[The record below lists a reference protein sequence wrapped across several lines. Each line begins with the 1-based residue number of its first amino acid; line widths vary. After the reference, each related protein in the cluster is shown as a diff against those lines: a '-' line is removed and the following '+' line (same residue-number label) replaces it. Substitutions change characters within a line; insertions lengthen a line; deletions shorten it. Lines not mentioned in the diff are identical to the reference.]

1 MSLEER
7 IRQSV
12 GSAVDEMRTRME
24 AEVRALVQELVSSA
38 AEERQAAVATA
49 RDEALADARRELE
62 RQVAEAEAR
71 VTADVGQRLAEARAH
86 EREQTTHE
94 LRERVQADADAR
106 LQAAAA
112 EAEARLASTIAE
124 SDARLTTAVAEADDR
139 LRAAQA
145 EAARMLDASV
155 AEARAREREAALA
168 GLSRLREAIRG
179 LDGATTLS
187 EVLDVLGQSAGREA
201 ARAALL
207 LLRGDRLQGWKLS
220 GFGARDAS
228 PKNVELGLV
237 DGGIIGLAVTTTRTV
252 TTQDGH
258 AANAGPDVFEL
269 PADRMGLAVPVI
281 VGGRAVAVVYAD
293 SAASD
298 PQDGAVPSCWTE
310 AIEILARH
318 AARCLEALTAQR
330 AAATPAPRFWVPPGT
345 GPGLSSLPHKD
356 DTPLAGVPG

>member
-12 GSAVDEMRTRME
+12 GSAVDEVRTRME

-71 VTADVGQRLAEARAH
+71 VTADVDQRLAEARAH

-94 LRERVQADADAR
+94 VRERVQAEADTR
-106 LQAAAA
+106 FQAAAA
-112 EAEARLASTIAE
+112 EAEARLASAIAE
-124 SDARLTTAVAEADDR
+124 SDARLTNAVAERDDR
-139 LRAAQA
+139 LRAAQH
-145 EAARMLDASV
+145 EAARVLETSV
-155 AEARAREREAALA
+155 AEARVREREAALG
-168 GLSRLREAIRG
+168 GLSRLLEAIRG

-187 EVLDVLGQSAGREA
+187 EVLDVLGRSAARES

-207 LLRGDRLQGWKLS
+207 VLRGDRLQGWKMS
-220 GFGARDAS
+220 GFGAHDAS
-228 PKNVELGLV
+228 PKGVELGLT
-237 DGGIIGLAVTTTRTV
+237 DSGIIGQAVTTTRAV

-258 AANAGPDVFEL
+258 AASGSPGLFEL
-269 PADRMGLAVPVI
+269 SSDRMGLAMPVI
-281 VGGRAVAVVYAD
+281 VGGRAVAVLYAD
-293 SAASD
+293 SASD
-298 PQDGAVPSCWTE
+298 PQDSAVPSCWPE

-330 AAATPAPRFWVPPGT
+330 AAATPSPRFWVPPGT